1 MNNPTPIFPPPSLLT
16 PPEFSARYH
25 VRRPDGIRSCTGC
38 HRSDGE
44 PCIHSACIGYGASPW
59 VCKHPAVCSWQNV
72 HAFPLPDPDHT
83 VCDAHTPYALERFP
97 SYGPSSSCVG

>member
-1 MNNPTPIFPPPSLLT
+1 MNTPTPIFRPSSLLT

-38 HRSDGE
+38 HRPDGE
-44 PCIHSACIGYGASPW
+44 PCIYSAFLGRGW
-59 VCKHPAVCSWQNV
+59 VCKHPRVCSWQDIY
-72 HAFPLPDPDHT
+72 AFPIPNPDGT
-83 VCDAHTPYALERFP
+83 VCDAHTPYDQARFP